1 MVPAHPGSTNSVVI
15 RGLDPR
21 IHLLK
26 RISRSG
32 WISDAV
38 QVTPA
43 VVPANAGTHNPGS
56 LLWQKVSHSSA
67 SSMGRG
73 VWVPAFAG
81 TTNECGARRPQKLV
95 VPAKADPVR
104 RGLSIQS
111 LASLEYWVPLS
122 RGRRLVFAD
131 TASHSR
137 RMFCARVG
145 LLVPPSPIRGRRECR
160 APDAPA

>member
-32 WISDAV
+32 WIADAV

-81 TTNECGARRPQKLV
+81 TTVGVCRH
-95 VPAKADPVR
+95 
-104 RGLSIQS
+104 
-111 LASLEYWVPLS
+111 SLEFSPHVLREVWP
-122 RGRRLVFAD
+122 
-131 TASHSR
+131 
-137 RMFCARVG
+137 ARS
-145 LLVPPSPIRGRRECR
+145 PSAIRGRRECR
-160 APDAPA
+160 APDAPAAAR